1 MSLSSI
7 VLIITPG
14 LTGIWQ
20 VSGRSTI
27 TDFEEI
33 VKLDV
38 QYIENWTLWMDIKIL
53 FKTVMLVFKGDDG
66 AQ

>member
-1 MSLSSI
+1 M
-7 VLIITPG
+7 
-14 LTGIWQ
+14 TGIWQ

-38 QYIENWTLWMDIKIL
+38 QYIENWSLGLDIKIL
-53 FKTVMLVFKGDDG
+53 FKTVALVFKGDDG